1 MRLHKLSV
9 SLFSAMAVAVV
20 VAAPVPALA
29 AEEEKADPTKEQ
41 FIPILTYRTG
51 PFAAGGSGFA
61 SGNEDYYTLINERDG
76 GINGIKIVWEE
87 CDFGYNTDRGVE
99 CYERLKAKG
108 LKGAPLVQPFS
119 TGVAYALMERATK
132 DKIPLLTLGYGRTD
146 ATDGRVFP
154 YAFPMITNY
163 WNQSSAKLRY
173 IAQLSGGEDKLKGM
187 KIVNLHLKHPYG
199 NETIP
204 VWDKLSER
212 FGFEITHL
220 AVPWPGIDQ
229 KSLWLQI
236 RKIKPAYVIN
246 RNWGVSCTVPLREAA
261 RIGFPRDHIIGVW
274 WCGSEEDVIPAGKAA
289 TGYITANFH
298 GTGTD
303 FPVIQDIFEHVYGKM
318 KGNISAARVGSVYY
332 NRGVAG
338 GIIITEA
345 LRLAQEKFGVGPVGG
360 VEMQWALENFD
371 LTTDR
376 IAELGAKGLVPPIKI
391 SCFDHEGGGSVLFQQ
406 WDGKKW
412 NQISDWIPPYKQMV
426 RGMIEASAAKYAKEK
441 GITPRSGMSMGSDC
455 G

>member
-1 MRLHKLSV
+1 M
-9 SLFSAMAVAVV
+9 
-20 VAAPVPALA
+20 
-29 AEEEKADPTKEQ
+29 
-41 FIPILTYRTG
+41 
-51 PFAAGGSGFA
+51 
-61 SGNEDYYTLINERDG
+61 
-76 GINGIKIVWEE
+76 
-87 CDFGYNTDRGVE
+87 
-99 CYERLKAKG
+99 
-108 LKGAPLVQPFS
+108 
-119 TGVAYALMERATK
+119 
-132 DKIPLLTLGYGRTD
+132 GYGRT
-146 ATDGRVFP
+146 AAADGRIFEWVFNFP
-154 YAFPMITNY
+154 TTYWSQASAFI
-163 WNQSSAKLRY
+163 RY
-173 IAQLSGGEDKLKGM
+173 VAQQEGGEAKLKGM

-199 NETIP
+199 LETVP
-204 VWDKLSER
+204 VWDKLAER

-261 RIGFPRDHIIGVW
+261 RIGFPRDKIIGVW

-303 FPVIQDIFEHVYGKM
+303 FLVIQDIFEYVYGKM

-338 GIIITEA
+338 GIIVTEA

-360 VEMQWALENFD
+360 EEMQWAFENFN
-371 LTTDR
+371 LTPDR
-376 IAELGAKGLVPPIKI
+376 ITQIGAKGLVPPIKI
-391 SCFDHEGGGSVLFQQ
+391 SCFDHEGGGSVFFQQ

-412 NQISDWIPPYKQMV
+412 NKISDWIPPYKQMV

>member
-1 MRLHKLSV
+1 MRLQKLSV
-9 SLFSAMAVAVV
+9 SLFSAMAMAMV

-41 FIPILTYRTG
+41 FIPILTYLTG
-51 PFAAGGSGFA
+51 PFAPGGSGNA
-61 SGNEDYYTLINERDG
+61 GGTLDYFTLLNLRDG
-76 GINGIKIVWEE
+76 GINGIKIVWEI
-87 CDFGYNTDRGVE
+87 CDFGYVTERGVE
-99 CYERLKAKG
+99 CYERLKNKG
-108 LKGAPLVQPFS
+108 LKGAPMVQPFS
-119 TGVAYALMERATK
+119 TGVMYALTERAVK
-132 DKIPLLTLGYGRTD
+132 DKIPLMMIGYGDSRT
-146 ATDGRVFP
+146 TDGRVFP
-154 YAFPMITNY
+154 YAFPVVTNY
-163 WNQSSAKLRY
+163 WNQSTAKVVF
-173 IAQLSGGEDKLKGM
+173 IAKQRGGLDKLKGL

-204 VWDKLSER
+204 VWDKMAEK
-212 FGFEITHL
+212 FDFEVTHL

-338 GIIITEA
+338 GIIIAEA
-345 LRLAQEKFGVGPVGG
+345 LRLAQKKFGVGPVGG
-360 VEMQWALENFD
+360 VEMRWAFENFD

-376 IAELGAKGLVPPIKI
+376 IAELGAKGLVPPVKI

-412 NQISDWIPPYKQMV
+412 NQISDWIPPYKQLV